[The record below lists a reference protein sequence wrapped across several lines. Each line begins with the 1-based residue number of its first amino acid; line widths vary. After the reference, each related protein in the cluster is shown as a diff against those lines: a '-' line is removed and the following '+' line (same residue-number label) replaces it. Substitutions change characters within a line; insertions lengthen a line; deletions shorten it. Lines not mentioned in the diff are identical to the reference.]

1 MMQHVLENDVP
12 IIVDDEEEVLTEDCK
27 NSFIKYLKLVFE
39 DLCAKDNGLTR
50 SSFGL
55 YTFLKVNSTFII

>member
-1 MMQHVLENDVP
+1 MQHVLENDVP